1 MHKKISEVANTE
13 YNKEAITGMIV
24 DFHKFCLKKEI
35 SIPQDYREECIERIT
50 IFYDKY
56 LGTHKQKLVNFDYY
70 KIISWYAVFI
80 AEKMFK
86 SYQEKQIKNINWFRV
101 IVLAVWRMLEEL
113 ERTEKR
119 IIDKSYRDKI
129 IAMVACELT
138 NQKDFGIGK
147 NGLYMLML
155 IARIV
160 ELSTPQTPH

>member
-1 MHKKISEVANTE
+1 
-13 YNKEAITGMIV
+13 
-24 DFHKFCLKKEI
+24 
-35 SIPQDYREECIERIT
+35 
-50 IFYDKY
+50 
-56 LGTHKQKLVNFDYY
+56 
-70 KIISWYAVFI
+70 
-80 AEKMFK
+80 
-86 SYQEKQIKNINWFRV
+86 
-101 IVLAVWRMLEEL
+101 MLEEL